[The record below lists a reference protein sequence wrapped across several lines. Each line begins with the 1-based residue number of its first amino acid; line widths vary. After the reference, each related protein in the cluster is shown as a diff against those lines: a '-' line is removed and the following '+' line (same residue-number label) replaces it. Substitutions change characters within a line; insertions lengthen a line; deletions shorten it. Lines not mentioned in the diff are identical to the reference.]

1 MLTYWL
7 AMAENSAWR
16 FLQLK
21 VVEMTQ
27 PEAQCPRGFYSL
39 RSSAQQVGVR
49 DTGVN
54 STRSGRGCS
63 PSPCRSGNLVTRIH
77 RDG

>member
-16 FLQLK
+16 LLQLK

-39 RSSAQQVGVR
+39 SRWVF
-49 DTGVN
+49 
-54 STRSGRGCS
+54 
-63 PSPCRSGNLVTRIH
+63 VTPA
-77 RDG
+77 